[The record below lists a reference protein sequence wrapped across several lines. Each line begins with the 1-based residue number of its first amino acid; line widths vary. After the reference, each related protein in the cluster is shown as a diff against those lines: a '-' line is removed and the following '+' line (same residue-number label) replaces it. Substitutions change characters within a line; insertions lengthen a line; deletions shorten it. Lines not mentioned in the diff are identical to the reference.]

1 MMQPLSRSCRF
12 RTGCRWLAWGL
23 AAAWFAGSVWL
34 LWRESTGSAPLFAHA
49 DKAGH
54 FLLFAVQTGL
64 LRLALGTGHTRLIL
78 LLAAVWAAGSETGQV
93 FLTVSRTGDL
103 LDALADMA
111 GCVAV
116 LAWVRR
122 WS

>member
-1 MMQPLSRSCRF
+1 MMRPLFLPCRF
-12 RTGCRWLAWGL
+12 PVGCRWPAWGL
-23 AAAWFAGSVWL
+23 AVLWFAGSMWL

-54 FLLFAVQTGL
+54 FLLFAVQTAL

-93 FLTVSRTGDL
+93 FLTVSRTGDP

-116 LAWVRR
+116 LAWARR
-122 WS
+122 WR